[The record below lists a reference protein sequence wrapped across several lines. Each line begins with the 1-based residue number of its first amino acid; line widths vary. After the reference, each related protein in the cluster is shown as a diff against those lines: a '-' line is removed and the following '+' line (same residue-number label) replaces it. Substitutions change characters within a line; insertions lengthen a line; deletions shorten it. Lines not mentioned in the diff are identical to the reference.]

1 MGHFAVMRFLLLF
14 IFLGPLILEA
24 QAQRLSGKVVAAVNK
39 EGLPGV
45 NVVLKGTAKGAV
57 TDIEGSFTVDV
68 TLGTTVVFSFVGYK
82 TQELVYDG
90 QSNITIELEEA
101 ANELS
106 EIVVVGYTSISKKD
120 ITGAISTVNADDL
133 KNLSVN
139 GLDQALQGQVAGVQ
153 VTQSSGTPGG
163 GVSVRIRG
171 ATSISAGNRPL
182 YIIDGIPV
190 ETGELSSRSF
200 GGQNDN
206 ALSLLNPNDIESY
219 NILSDA
225 SAKALY
231 GSRASNGV
239 IVITTKRGKN
249 SKTQISFD
257 IQRGIIDP
265 VKTLDLLNASQLLE
279 LQREAVENAGENP
292 DAYGLISGVTDAV
305 NTDWQD
311 EVLRRGIMQQYQLS
325 ATGGD
330 DNTSFYISGSFREE
344 EGVQLNNKFQRLGTT
359 INLDQKLTDK
369 LSVATNLSLSYSLNK
384 RVKGDNFL
392 DGVYSGAVKSL
403 PYNTPYDEEGLLV
416 GPASTLYAGFPNFNP
431 VAQALLPRFNTSTVK
446 TLASINATYKI
457 APFLNLKAQASLDLN
472 DVTEDQYESSQ
483 TAIGGFLPSVGGQG
497 YGVFSANTYT
507 NTDFYLTLSYNKSLA
522 EKHTISAVAGTEL
535 YQNYAIGG
543 NAQGRLF
550 PSDDFSYIQSA
561 GIVDNGGSYK
571 EPPHSILS
579 FFGEARYDYD
589 DRILVTASMRSDG
602 SSNFGANNRFGY
614 FPALS
619 AAWRI
624 SQEKFFKSGFVED
637 IKLRGSVGLTGNER
651 IGAFIFLGQW
661 GSATY
666 NGSSGVVPLNVPN
679 PNIKWETT
687 QETNLGVDVGMWG
700 GRLQTV
706 LNVYYN
712 KTNDLLLTRPYPFT
726 TGFGGIADN
735 IGEMQN
741 KGIELSVTSI
751 NIDRAL
757 RWTTTVNLSRNENKV
772 LFLADSIPLYRGY
785 SGEGVDATNIIKEGE
800 PLGSFWGLNFLGVNP
815 ATGDA
820 MYEDRNGDGSITNTD
835 AMVIGNSQP
844 KLIGGITNQLQ
855 YNGFDLSFFFNFS
868 VGNKVLNFS
877 KATLVN
883 MGADIQS
890 NQSVDALRR
899 WQKPGDITDIPR
911 YELESTLNNLHSN
924 RLLED
929 ASYLRLKNLSVGYN
943 LPGKLLNRMY
953 FRNLRVY
960 ASATNLWTYTKYTG
974 SDPEVST
981 LDGSTAAQGIDF
993 FTLPQ
998 VRTIALG
1005 INAVLK

>member
-24 QAQRLSGKVVAAVNK
+24 QTQRLSGKVVAAVNQ

-45 NVVLKGTAKGAV
+45 NVVLKGTAKGSV
-57 TDIEGSFTVDV
+57 TDIEGSFTVEV

-82 TQELVYDG
+82 TQELVYNG
-90 QSNITIELEEA
+90 QSNVTIQLEEA

-106 EIVVVGYTSISKKD
+106 EIVVVGYTSVSKKD

-133 KNLSVN
+133 KNLSIN

-190 ETGELSSRSF
+190 ETGELSSRGF

-325 ATGGD
+325 ASGGD
-330 DNTSFYISGSFREE
+330 ENTSFYISGSFREE

-359 INLDQKLTDK
+359 INLDQKLTEK

-403 PYNTPYDEEGLLV
+403 PYNTPYNEEGLLV

-431 VAQALLPRFNTSTVK
+431 VAQALLPRFNTSTIK
-446 TLASINATYKI
+446 TLANINATYKI
-457 APFLNLKAQASLDLN
+457 APFLSLKAQASLDLN

-522 EKHTISAVAGTEL
+522 EKHTLSAVAGTEL
-535 YQNYAIGG
+535 YRNYAIGG

-637 IKLRGSVGLTGNER
+637 LKVRGSVGLTGNER

-741 KGIELSVTSI
+741 KGVELSVTSI
-751 NIDRAL
+751 NMDRAL
-757 RWTTTVNLSRNENKV
+757 RWTTTLNLSRNENKV

-911 YELESTLNNLHSN
+911 YELGTTLNNLHSN

>member
-1 MGHFAVMRFLLLF
+1 MMRFYGLCLLF
-14 IFLGPLILEA
+14 CASVLTTEA
-24 QAQRLSGKVVAAVNK
+24 QRVSGKVISAVNQ
-39 EGLPGV
+39 EELPGV
-45 NVVLKGTAKGAV
+45 NVIIKGTSQGSV
-57 TDIEGSFTVDV
+57 TDISGMFTVDV
-68 TLGTTVVFSFVGYK
+68 TMGSTLVFSFVGFK
-82 TQELVYDG
+82 TQELNYTG
-90 QSNITIELEEA
+90 QANVTVIMEEA
-101 ANELS
+101 ASELN
-106 EIVVVGYTSISKKD
+106 EIVVVGYSSISKRD

-133 KNLSVN
+133 KNISVN

-163 GVSVRIRG
+163 GVTVRIRG

-190 ETGELSSRSF
+190 ETGGLSSRSF

-206 ALSLLNPNDIESY
+206 ALALLNPNDIESY
-219 NILSDA
+219 NVLSDA

-249 SKTQISFD
+249 AKTQIAFD
-257 IQRGIIDP
+257 VQRGMVDA
-265 VKTLDLLNASQLLE
+265 VKTLDLLNASQLLD
-279 LQREAVENAGENP
+279 LQRETVTNAGENP
-292 DAYGLISGVTDAV
+292 DGYGLIKGVTDGI
-305 NTDWQD
+305 NTNWQD
-311 EVLRRGIMQQYQLS
+311 EVLRTGIMQQYQLS

-330 DNTSFYISGSFREE
+330 DNTNFYISGSFREE
-344 EGVQLNNKFQRLGTT
+344 EGVQLNNSFQRLGTT

-369 LSVATNLSLSYSLNK
+369 LSVATNLTLSHSLNK

-403 PYNTPYDEEGLLV
+403 PFYTPYNEQGQLV
-416 GPASTLYAGFPNFNP
+416 GPASALYAGFPNFNP
-431 VAQALLPRFNTSTVK
+431 VAQALLPRFNTTTIK
-446 TLASINATYKI
+446 TLASINASYK
-457 APFLNLKAQASLDLN
+457 FTSELTLKAQASLDYN

-497 YGVFSANTYT
+497 YGIFSANTYT
-507 NTDFYLTLSYNKSLA
+507 NVDYYLTLAYNKSLA
-522 EKHTISAVAGTEL
+522 AKHNLSTVVGTEL

-543 NAQGRLF
+543 SAQGRLY
-550 PSDDFSYIQSA
+550 PSDDFTYINSA
-561 GIVDNGGSYK
+561 GIVDAGGSYK
-571 EPPHSILS
+571 EPPHTILS

-589 DRILVTASMRSDG
+589 DRILVTASLRSDG
-602 SSNFGANNRFGY
+602 SSNFGENNRFGY

-624 SQEKFFKSGFVED
+624 SQEKFFKSGFVD
-637 IKLRGSVGLTGNER
+637 DLKLRGSIGLTGNER

-679 PNIKWETT
+679 PDIKWETT

-712 KTNDLLLTRPYPFT
+712 KTSDLLLTRPYPFT

-735 IGEMQN
+735 IGEMEN
-741 KGIELSVTSI
+741 KGIELSVSSV
-751 NIDRAL
+751 NLDGPL
-757 RWTTTVNLSRNENKV
+757 RWTTTLNLSRNENKV

-800 PLGSFWGLNFLGVNP
+800 PLGTFWGLNYLGVNP

-820 MYEDRNGDGSITNTD
+820 MYEDLNGDGLVTNTD
-835 AMVIGNSQP
+835 AMVIGNAQP
-844 KLIGGITNQLQ
+844 KLIGGITNVLSYQ
-855 YNGFDLSFFFNFS
+855 GFDFSFFFNFS
-868 VGNKVLNFS
+868 LGNKVLNFS

-883 MGADIQS
+883 MGADIQN

-899 WQKPGDITDIPR
+899 WKNPGDVTDIPR
-911 YELESTLNNLHSN
+911 YELNSTLNNLHSN

-929 ASYLRLKNLSVGYN
+929 ASYLRLKNVSLGYN
-943 LPGKLLNRMY
+943 LPNALVNKIK
-953 FRNLRVY
+953 FRQVRVY

-998 VRTIALG
+998 VRTLAVG

>member
-1 MGHFAVMRFLLLF
+1 MMRFYGLCLLF
-14 IFLGPLILEA
+14 CAAVLTTE
-24 QAQRLSGKVVAAVNK
+24 AQRLSGKVISAVNQ
-39 EGLPGV
+39 EELPGV
-45 NVVLKGTAKGAV
+45 NVIIKGTSQGSV
-57 TDIEGSFTVDV
+57 TDISGMFTVDV
-68 TLGTTVVFSFVGYK
+68 TMGSTLVFSFVGFK
-82 TQELVYDG
+82 TQELNYTG
-90 QSNITIELEEA
+90 QANVTVIMEEA
-101 ANELS
+101 ASELN
-106 EIVVVGYTSISKKD
+106 EIVVVGYSSISKRD

-133 KNLSVN
+133 KNISVN

-163 GVSVRIRG
+163 GVTVRIRG

-190 ETGELSSRSF
+190 ETGGLSSRSF

-206 ALSLLNPNDIESY
+206 ALALLNPNDIESY
-219 NILSDA
+219 NVLSDA

-249 SKTQISFD
+249 AKTQIAFD
-257 IQRGIIDP
+257 VQRGMVDA
-265 VKTLDLLNASQLLE
+265 VKTLDLLNASQLLD
-279 LQREAVENAGENP
+279 LQRETVTNAGENP
-292 DAYGLISGVTDAV
+292 DGYGLIKGVTDGI
-305 NTDWQD
+305 NTNWQD
-311 EVLRRGIMQQYQLS
+311 EVLRTGIMQQYQLS

-330 DNTSFYISGSFREE
+330 DNTNFYISGSFREE
-344 EGVQLNNKFQRLGTT
+344 EGVQLNNSFQRLGTT

-369 LSVATNLSLSYSLNK
+369 LSVATNLTLSHSLNK

-403 PYNTPYDEEGLLV
+403 PFYTPYNEQGQLV
-416 GPASTLYAGFPNFNP
+416 GPASALYAGFPNFNP
-431 VAQALLPRFNTSTVK
+431 VAQALLPRFNTTTIK
-446 TLASINATYKI
+446 TLASINASYK
-457 APFLNLKAQASLDLN
+457 FTSELTLKAQASLDYN

-497 YGVFSANTYT
+497 YGIFSANTYT
-507 NTDFYLTLSYNKSLA
+507 NVDYYLTLAYNKSLA
-522 EKHTISAVAGTEL
+522 AKHNLSTVVGTEL

-543 NAQGRLF
+543 SAQGRLY
-550 PSDDFSYIQSA
+550 PSDDFTYINSA
-561 GIVDNGGSYK
+561 GIVDAGGSYK
-571 EPPHSILS
+571 EPPHTILS

-589 DRILVTASMRSDG
+589 DRILVTASLRSDG
-602 SSNFGANNRFGY
+602 SSNFGKNNRFGY

-624 SQEKFFKSGFVED
+624 SQEKFFKSGFVD
-637 IKLRGSVGLTGNER
+637 DLKLRGSIGLTGNER

-679 PNIKWETT
+679 PDIKWETT

-712 KTNDLLLTRPYPFT
+712 KTSDLLLTRPYPFT

-735 IGEMQN
+735 IGEMEN
-741 KGIELSVTSI
+741 KGVELSVSSV
-751 NIDRAL
+751 NLDGPL
-757 RWTTTVNLSRNENKV
+757 RWTTTLNLSRNENKV

-800 PLGSFWGLNFLGVNP
+800 PLGTFWGLNYLGVNP

-820 MYEDRNGDGSITNTD
+820 MYEDLNGDGLITNTD
-835 AMVIGNSQP
+835 AMVIGNAQP
-844 KLIGGITNQLQ
+844 KLIGGITNVLSCQ
-855 YNGFDLSFFFNFS
+855 GFDFSFFFNFS
-868 VGNKVLNFS
+868 LGNKVLNFS

-883 MGADIQS
+883 MGADIQN

-899 WQKPGDITDIPR
+899 WKNPGDVTDIPR
-911 YELESTLNNLHSN
+911 YELNSTLNNLHSN

-929 ASYLRLKNLSVGYN
+929 ASYLRLKNVSLGYN
-943 LPGKLLNRMY
+943 LPNALVNKIK
-953 FRNLRVY
+953 FRQVRVY

-998 VRTIALG
+998 VRTLAVG

>member
-1 MGHFAVMRFLLLF
+1 MGQFAMVRFLLL
-14 IFLGPLILEA
+14 LTLCGPLILQA
-24 QAQRLSGKVVAAVNK
+24 QEQRLSGKVVTSGTK
-39 EGLPGV
+39 EGIPGV
-45 NVVLKGTAKGAV
+45 NVVIKGTSKGTV
-57 TDIEGSFTVDV
+57 TDIDGSFNLDASP
-68 TLGTTVVFSFVGYK
+68 GTTFIFSFVGYK
-82 TQELVYDG
+82 TQELVYNG
-90 QSNITIELEEA
+90 QTGVTIQLEEE
-101 ANELS
+101 ANELN
-106 EIVVVGYTSISKKD
+106 EVVVVGYSSIARKD

-133 KNLSVN
+133 KNLSIN

-163 GVSVRIRG
+163 GVTVRIRG

-190 ETGELSSRSF
+190 ETGDLSSRSF
-200 GGQNDN
+200 GGQGDN
-206 ALSLLNPNDIESY
+206 ALALLNPNDIESY
-219 NILSDA
+219 NVLSDA

-249 SKTQISFD
+249 SKTQIAFD

-265 VKTLDLLNASQLLE
+265 VKRLDILNASQLLE
-279 LQREAVENAGENP
+279 LQREAVENSGQNP
-292 DAYGLISGVTDAV
+292 DAFGLIPGVTDAV

-311 EVLRRGIMQQYQLS
+311 EVLRTGIMQQYQLS

-359 INLDQKLTDK
+359 INLDQRLTEK
-369 LSVATNLSLSYSLNK
+369 LSIATNLSLSYSLNK

-403 PYNTPYDEEGLLV
+403 PFSTPYDEEGLLI
-416 GPASTLYAGFPNFNP
+416 GPASPLYAGFPNFNP

-446 TLASINATYKI
+446 TLANINATYKI
-457 APFLNLKAQASLDLN
+457 KPYLTLKAQASLDLN

-497 YGVFSANTYT
+497 YGIFSSNTYT
-507 NTDFYLTLSYNKSLA
+507 NVDYYLTLSYNKSLA
-522 EKHTISAVAGTEL
+522 EKHVLSAVVGTEL

-543 NAQGRLF
+543 SVQGRLF
-550 PSDDFSYIQSA
+550 PSDDFTYIQSA
-561 GIVDNGGSYK
+561 GIVDAGFSYK

-589 DRILVTASMRSDG
+589 DRILVTASMRTDG

-624 SQEKFFKSGFVED
+624 SQEKFYKSGFVD
-637 IKLRGSVGLTGNER
+637 DLKVRGSIGLTGNER

-666 NGSSGVVPLNVPN
+666 NGSSGVTPNNVPN

-687 QETNLGVDVGMWG
+687 QETNLGVDVAMWG

-741 KGIELSVTSI
+741 KGIELSVTSV
-751 NIDRAL
+751 NIDKAL
-757 RWTTTVNLSRNENKV
+757 RWTTTLNISRNDNKV

-785 SGEGVDATNIIKEGE
+785 PGEGVDATNIIKEGE
-800 PLGSFWGLNFLGVNP
+800 PLGSFWGLNYLGVNP

-820 MYEDRNGDGSITNTD
+820 MYEDRNGDGLITNTD
-835 AMVIGNSQP
+835 AMVIGNAQP

-855 YNGFDLSFFFNFS
+855 YKGFDLTFFFNFS

-943 LPGKLLNRMY
+943 LPAKLVNRMY
-953 FRNLRVY
+953 FRNVKVY

-1005 INAVLK
+1005 INAVLR

>member
-1 MGHFAVMRFLLLF
+1 MMRFYGLCLLF
-14 IFLGPLILEA
+14 CASVLTTE
-24 QAQRLSGKVVAAVNK
+24 AQRLSGKVISAVNQ
-39 EGLPGV
+39 EELPGV
-45 NVVLKGTAKGAV
+45 NVIIKGTSQGSV
-57 TDIEGSFTVDV
+57 TDISGMFTVDV
-68 TLGTTVVFSFVGYK
+68 TMGSTLVFSFVGFK
-82 TQELVYDG
+82 TQELNYTG
-90 QSNITIELEEA
+90 QANVTVIMEEA
-101 ANELS
+101 ASELN
-106 EIVVVGYTSISKKD
+106 EIVVVGYSSISKRD

-133 KNLSVN
+133 KNISVN

-163 GVSVRIRG
+163 GVTVRIRG

-190 ETGELSSRSF
+190 ETGGLSSRSF

-206 ALSLLNPNDIESY
+206 ALALLNPNDIESY
-219 NILSDA
+219 NVLSDA

-249 SKTQISFD
+249 AKTQIAFD
-257 IQRGIIDP
+257 VQRGMVDA
-265 VKTLDLLNASQLLE
+265 VKTLDLLNASQLLD
-279 LQREAVENAGENP
+279 LQRETVTNAGENP
-292 DAYGLISGVTDAV
+292 DGYGLIKGVTDGI
-305 NTDWQD
+305 NTNWQD
-311 EVLRRGIMQQYQLS
+311 EVLRTGIMQQYQLS

-330 DNTSFYISGSFREE
+330 DNTNFYISGSFREE
-344 EGVQLNNKFQRLGTT
+344 EGVQLNNSFQRLGTT

-369 LSVATNLSLSYSLNK
+369 LSVATNLTLSHSLNK

-403 PYNTPYDEEGLLV
+403 PFYTPYNEQGQLV
-416 GPASTLYAGFPNFNP
+416 GPSSALYAGFPNFNP
-431 VAQALLPRFNTSTVK
+431 VAQALLPRFNTTTIK
-446 TLASINATYKI
+446 TLASINASYK
-457 APFLNLKAQASLDLN
+457 FTSELTLKAQASLDYN

-497 YGVFSANTYT
+497 YGIFSANTYT
-507 NTDFYLTLSYNKSLA
+507 NVDYYLTLAYNKSLA
-522 EKHTISAVAGTEL
+522 AKHNLSTVVGTEL

-543 NAQGRLF
+543 SAQGRLY
-550 PSDDFSYIQSA
+550 PSDDFTYINSA
-561 GIVDNGGSYK
+561 GIVDAGGSYK
-571 EPPHSILS
+571 EPPHTILS

-589 DRILVTASMRSDG
+589 DRILVTASLRSDG
-602 SSNFGANNRFGY
+602 SSNFGKNNRFGY

-624 SQEKFFKSGFVED
+624 SQEKFFKSGFVD
-637 IKLRGSVGLTGNER
+637 DLKLRGSIGLTGNER

-679 PNIKWETT
+679 PDIKWETT

-712 KTNDLLLTRPYPFT
+712 KTSDLLLTRPYPFT

-735 IGEMQN
+735 IGEMEN
-741 KGIELSVTSI
+741 KGVELSVSSV
-751 NIDRAL
+751 NLDGPL
-757 RWTTTVNLSRNENKV
+757 RWTTTLNLSRNENKV

-800 PLGSFWGLNFLGVNP
+800 PLGTFWGLNYLGVNP

-820 MYEDRNGDGSITNTD
+820 MYEDLNGDGLITNTD
-835 AMVIGNSQP
+835 AMVIGNAQP
-844 KLIGGITNQLQ
+844 KLIGGITNVLSYQ
-855 YNGFDLSFFFNFS
+855 GFDFSFFFNFS
-868 VGNKVLNFS
+868 LGNKVLNFS

-883 MGADIQS
+883 MGADIQN

-899 WQKPGDITDIPR
+899 WKNPGDVTDIPR
-911 YELESTLNNLHSN
+911 YELNSTLNNLHSN

-929 ASYLRLKNLSVGYN
+929 ASYLRLKNVSLGYN
-943 LPGKLLNRMY
+943 LPNALVNKIK
-953 FRNLRVY
+953 FRQVRVY

-998 VRTIALG
+998 VRTLAVG

>member
-1 MGHFAVMRFLLLF
+1 
-14 IFLGPLILEA
+14 
-24 QAQRLSGKVVAAVNK
+24 
-39 EGLPGV
+39 
-45 NVVLKGTAKGAV
+45 
-57 TDIEGSFTVDV
+57 
-68 TLGTTVVFSFVGYK
+68 
-82 TQELVYDG
+82 
-90 QSNITIELEEA
+90 
-101 ANELS
+101 
-106 EIVVVGYTSISKKD
+106 
-120 ITGAISTVNADDL
+120 
-133 KNLSVN
+133 
-139 GLDQALQGQVAGVQ
+139 
-153 VTQSSGTPGG
+153 
-163 GVSVRIRG
+163 
-171 ATSISAGNRPL
+171 
-182 YIIDGIPV
+182 
-190 ETGELSSRSF
+190 
-200 GGQNDN
+200 
-206 ALSLLNPNDIESY
+206 
-219 NILSDA
+219 
-225 SAKALY
+225 
-231 GSRASNGV
+231 
-239 IVITTKRGKN
+239 
-249 SKTQISFD
+249 
-257 IQRGIIDP
+257 
-265 VKTLDLLNASQLLE
+265 
-279 LQREAVENAGENP
+279 
-292 DAYGLISGVTDAV
+292 
-305 NTDWQD
+305 
-311 EVLRRGIMQQYQLS
+311 
-325 ATGGD
+325 
-330 DNTSFYISGSFREE
+330 
-344 EGVQLNNKFQRLGTT
+344 
-359 INLDQKLTDK
+359 
-369 LSVATNLSLSYSLNK
+369 
-384 RVKGDNFL
+384 
-392 DGVYSGAVKSL
+392 
-403 PYNTPYDEEGLLV
+403 
-416 GPASTLYAGFPNFNP
+416 
-431 VAQALLPRFNTSTVK
+431 
-446 TLASINATYKI
+446 
-457 APFLNLKAQASLDLN
+457 
-472 DVTEDQYESSQ
+472 
-483 TAIGGFLPSVGGQG
+483 
-497 YGVFSANTYT
+497 
-507 NTDFYLTLSYNKSLA
+507 
-522 EKHTISAVAGTEL
+522 
-535 YQNYAIGG
+535 
-543 NAQGRLF
+543 
-550 PSDDFSYIQSA
+550 
-561 GIVDNGGSYK
+561 
-571 EPPHSILS
+571 
-579 FFGEARYDYD
+579 
-589 DRILVTASMRSDG
+589 
-602 SSNFGANNRFGY
+602 
-614 FPALS
+614 
-619 AAWRI
+619 
-624 SQEKFFKSGFVED
+624 
-637 IKLRGSVGLTGNER
+637 
-651 IGAFIFLGQW
+651 
-661 GSATY
+661 
-666 NGSSGVVPLNVPN
+666 
-679 PNIKWETT
+679 
-687 QETNLGVDVGMWG
+687 MWG

-741 KGIELSVTSI
+741 KGVELSVTSI

-953 FRNLRVY
+953 FRSLRVY

>member
-1 MGHFAVMRFLLLF
+1 MMRFYHVCLLLCA
-14 IFLGPLILEA
+14 LVLTTE
-24 QAQRLSGKVVAAVNK
+24 AQRLSGKVISAVNR
-39 EGLPGV
+39 EELPGV
-45 NVVLKGTAKGAV
+45 NVIIKGTAQGSV
-57 TDIEGSFTVDV
+57 TDITGTFTVDV
-68 TLGTTVVFSFVGYK
+68 TEGSTLVFSFVGFK
-82 TQELVYDG
+82 TQELIYTG
-90 QSNITIELEEA
+90 QTDVTIILEEA
-101 ANELS
+101 ANELN
-106 EIVVVGYTSISKKD
+106 EVVVVGYSSISKRD

-133 KNLSVN
+133 KNISVN

-163 GVSVRIRG
+163 GVTVRIRG

-190 ETGELSSRSF
+190 ETGSLSSRNF

-206 ALSLLNPNDIESY
+206 ALALLNPNDIESY
-219 NILSDA
+219 NVLSDA

-249 SKTQISFD
+249 TKTQISFD
-257 IQRGIIDP
+257 VQRGIVNA
-265 VKTLDLLNASQLLE
+265 VKTLDLLNASQLLD
-279 LQREAVENAGENP
+279 LQRETVTNADQNP
-292 DAYGLISGVTDAV
+292 DGFGLIKGVTDGI
-305 NTDWQD
+305 NTNWQD
-311 EVLRRGIMQQYQLS
+311 EVLRTGIMQQYQLS

-330 DNTSFYISGSFREE
+330 DNTNFYISGSYRGE
-344 EGVQLNNKFQRLGTT
+344 EGIQLNNEFQRLGTT
-359 INLDQKLTDK
+359 INLDQKLTPK
-369 LSVATNLSLSYSLNK
+369 LSLATNLTLSYSLNK

-392 DGVYSGAVKSL
+392 DGVYSGAIKSL
-403 PYNTPYDEEGLLV
+403 PFYTPYNEQGQLV
-416 GPASTLYAGFPNFNP
+416 GPASALYAGFPNFNP
-431 VAQALLPRFNTSTVK
+431 VAQALLPRFNTTTIK
-446 TLASINATYKI
+446 TLASINASYK
-457 APFLNLKAQASLDLN
+457 FNSDLTLKAQASLDYN

-507 NTDFYLTLSYNKSLA
+507 NVDYYLTLAYNKSLA
-522 EKHTISAVAGTEL
+522 AKHHLSTVLGTEL
-535 YQNYAIGG
+535 YQNYSIGG
-543 NAQGRLF
+543 NVQGRLF
-550 PSDDFSYIQSA
+550 PSDDFTYINSA
-561 GIVDNGGSYK
+561 GIVDAGGSLK
-571 EPPHSILS
+571 EPPHTILS

-589 DRILVTASMRSDG
+589 DRILVTASLRSDG

-624 SQEKFFKSGFVED
+624 SQEKFFKSGGFVD
-637 IKLRGSVGLTGNER
+637 DLKLRGSMGLTGNER

-687 QETNLGVDVGMWG
+687 QETNLGLDVGMWD
-700 GRLQTV
+700 GRLQAV
-706 LNVYYN
+706 LNIYYN
-712 KTNDLLLTRPYPFT
+712 KTSDLLLTRPYPYT

-735 IGEMQN
+735 IGEMEN
-741 KGIELSVTSI
+741 KGIELSISSV
-751 NIDRAL
+751 NIDGPL
-757 RWTTTVNLSRNENKV
+757 RWTTTLNLSRNENKV

-800 PLGSFWGLNFLGVNP
+800 PLGTFWGLNYLGVNP

-820 MYEDRNGDGSITNTD
+820 MYEDLNGDGLITNTD
-835 AMVIGNSQP
+835 AMVIGNAQP
-844 KLIGGITNQLQ
+844 KLIGGITNALS
-855 YNGFDLSFFFNFS
+855 YKGFDFSFFFNFS
-868 VGNKVLNFS
+868 LGNKVLNFS

-883 MGADIQS
+883 MGADIQN

-899 WQKPGDITDIPR
+899 WKKPGDVTDIPR
-911 YELESTLNNLHSN
+911 YELNSTLNNLHSN

-929 ASYLRLKNLSVGYN
+929 ASYLRLKNVSVGYN
-943 LPGKLLNRMY
+943 LPSTIVNKIN
-953 FRNLRVY
+953 FRQIRIY
-960 ASATNLWTYTKYTG
+960 ASATNLWTLTKYTG

-998 VRTIALG
+998 VRTLALG

>member
-1 MGHFAVMRFLLLF
+1 MGQFAMVRFLLL
-14 IFLGPLILEA
+14 LTLCGPLILQA
-24 QAQRLSGKVVAAVNK
+24 QEQRLSGKVVTSGTK
-39 EGLPGV
+39 EGIPGV
-45 NVVLKGTAKGAV
+45 NVVIKGTSKGTV
-57 TDIEGSFTVDV
+57 TDIDGSFNLDASP
-68 TLGTTVVFSFVGYK
+68 GTTFIFSFVGYK
-82 TQELVYDG
+82 TQELVYNG
-90 QSNITIELEEA
+90 QTGVTIQLEEE
-101 ANELS
+101 ANELN
-106 EIVVVGYTSISKKD
+106 EVVVVGYSSIARKD

-133 KNLSVN
+133 KNLSIN

-163 GVSVRIRG
+163 GVTVRIRG

-190 ETGELSSRSF
+190 ETGDLSSRSF
-200 GGQNDN
+200 GGQGDN
-206 ALSLLNPNDIESY
+206 ALALLNPNDIESY
-219 NILSDA
+219 NVLSDA

-249 SKTQISFD
+249 SKTQIAFD

-265 VKTLDLLNASQLLE
+265 VKRLDILNASQLLE
-279 LQREAVENAGENP
+279 LQREAVENSGQNP
-292 DAYGLISGVTDAV
+292 DAFGLIPGVTDAV

-311 EVLRRGIMQQYQLS
+311 EVLRTGIMQQYQLS

-359 INLDQKLTDK
+359 INLDQRLTEK
-369 LSVATNLSLSYSLNK
+369 LSIATNLSLSYSLNK

-403 PYNTPYDEEGLLV
+403 PFSTPYDEEGLLI
-416 GPASTLYAGFPNFNP
+416 GPASPLYAGFPNFNP

-446 TLASINATYKI
+446 TLANINATYKI
-457 APFLNLKAQASLDLN
+457 KPYLTLKAQASLDLN

-497 YGVFSANTYT
+497 YGIFSSNTYT
-507 NTDFYLTLSYNKSLA
+507 NVDYYLTLSYNRSLA
-522 EKHTISAVAGTEL
+522 EKHVLSAVVGTEL

-543 NAQGRLF
+543 SVQGRLF
-550 PSDDFSYIQSA
+550 PSDDFTYIQSA
-561 GIVDNGGSYK
+561 GIVDAGFSYK

-589 DRILVTASMRSDG
+589 DRILVTASMRTDG

-624 SQEKFFKSGFVED
+624 SQEKFYKSGFVD
-637 IKLRGSVGLTGNER
+637 DLKVRGSIGLTGNER

-666 NGSSGVVPLNVPN
+666 NGSSGVTPNNVPN

-741 KGIELSVTSI
+741 KGIELSVTSV
-751 NIDRAL
+751 NIDKAL
-757 RWTTTVNLSRNENKV
+757 RWTTTLNISRNDNKV

-785 SGEGVDATNIIKEGE
+785 PGEGVDATNIIKEGE
-800 PLGSFWGLNFLGVNP
+800 PLGSFWGLNYLGVNP

-820 MYEDRNGDGSITNTD
+820 MYEDRNGDGLITNTD
-835 AMVIGNSQP
+835 AMVIGNAQP

-855 YNGFDLSFFFNFS
+855 YKGFDLTFFFNFS

-943 LPGKLLNRMY
+943 LPAKLVNRMY
-953 FRNLRVY
+953 FRNVKVY

-1005 INAVLK
+1005 INAVLR